1 MGAYW
6 IDAEQ
11 KGTSGEWDINAM
23 VYGNATSPASMP
35 VFGNLLLQSIAQTV
49 SGNEKLKLEFEY
61 TAYDQTVM
69 MQIQAYTWLGLAV
82 PTFGNQLDFFIEF

>member
-23 VYGNATSPASMP
+23 IYGNVTSPASMP
-35 VFGNLLLQSIAQTV
+35 VFGNLLL
-49 SGNEKLKLEFEY
+49 
-61 TAYDQTVM
+61 
-69 MQIQAYTWLGLAV
+69 
-82 PTFGNQLDFFIEF
+82 